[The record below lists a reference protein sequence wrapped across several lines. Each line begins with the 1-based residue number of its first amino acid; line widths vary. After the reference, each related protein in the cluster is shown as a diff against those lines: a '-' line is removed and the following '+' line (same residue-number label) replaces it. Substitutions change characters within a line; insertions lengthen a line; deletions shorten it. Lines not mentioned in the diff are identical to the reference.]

1 MTFLPALL
9 IASVSA
15 LYVLSPWLDGLGA
28 LVIIG
33 ACLAAP
39 TVVFE
44 RLSPERAYCRPPT
57 HCDVVFD
64 LQHTLNVISGILFAP
79 ICSFMPPTP
88 FPCAH
93 DG

>member
-15 LYVLSPWLDGLGA
+15 LYVLSPWLGGLGA

-33 ACLAAP
+33 ACLAAL

-44 RLSPERAYCRPPT
+44 RLSP
-57 HCDVVFD
+57 
-64 LQHTLNVISGILFAP
+64 
-79 ICSFMPPTP
+79 
-88 FPCAH
+88 
-93 DG
+93 